1 MTELLK
7 TSNQKSFTTELTEL
21 HRVNRVKENNINKI
35 FGFVFTPCNSVNPST
50 LLRALRLSKGS
61 VVQYYFWI
69 FVLLAGLTAPL
80 AAQTPVPTETNAW
93 NYAAF
98 QAAFKAGGRTTT
110 LTEAKFDAVQVQK
123 SKAYD
128 YLQKY
133 LDGKFGK
140 ANPAVLSGFKQLP
153 REYYHYN
160 YEKGKDF
167 CSTAYDIPAH
177 PWAIGYGSALS
188 DYPGQA
194 YMIQLANPKPTDV
207 ALEIGTGSGYNIS
220 LLSKTVK
227 EAYSIEIIQPLGEA
241 VSNIFAPLKL
251 TNIHTRV
258 GDGFFGWPEVTG
270 GFDLIIVT
278 CAAQYVP
285 PDLLKQLKPHGRMI
299 IPIGQPFRGHQ
310 VLYVYMKDADGKV
323 HSKKDMGVFFIPMTG
338 QMQKGKK

>member
-1 MTELLK
+1 MMELF
-7 TSNQKSFTTELTEL
+7 NQD
-21 HRVNRVKENNINKI
+21 NNENNFHRQDAKFAKKI
-35 FGFVFTPCNSVNPST
+35 EKYSGFKNNLSFSRTWRTWRLGGEKVFSV
-50 LLRALRLSKGS
+50 LAL
-61 VVQYYFWI
+61 
-69 FVLLAGLTAPL
+69 FVCLMTAPL
-80 AAQTPVPTETNAW
+80 AAVAQTPAPTPSANAW
-93 NYAAF
+93 DYVAF
-98 QAAFKAGGRTTT
+98 QNAFKASGRTTT
-110 LTEAKFDAVQVQK
+110 LTQEKFDAVQVQK
-123 SKAYD
+123 KKAYD
-128 YLQKY
+128 YLKTY

-140 ANPAVLSGFKQLP
+140 ANPAVLAGFQALP

-160 YEKGKDF
+160 YQKGKDF
-167 CSTAYDIPAH
+167 CSLAYDIPGK

-194 YMIQLANPKPTDV
+194 YMIQLAKPKPTDV

-241 VSNIFAPLKL
+241 VSNIFAPLHL

-258 GDGFFGWPEVTG
+258 GDGFFGWPEVKG
-270 GFDLIIVT
+270 GFDLIVVT

-285 PDLLKQLKPHGRMI
+285 PQLLEQLKPQGRMI

-338 QMQKGKK
+338 QMQKGKT